1 MTGIGCSRGCAG
13 SNRTLPTGWSSRPLV
28 TCPPSLPALWVRN
41 RLLMAGKPVKHQPR
55 RLPLGSGGCPRKPQ
69 AGLLKEE
76 SALRLL
82 IRVGKADR

>member
-1 MTGIGCSRGCAG
+1 MTCLGCSSGCAG

-28 TCPPSLPALWVRN
+28 ACPPSLPSPCVRN
-41 RLLMAGKPVKHQPR
+41 RLLMVGKSVKHQPR

-82 IRVGKADR
+82 IRVGKAGR